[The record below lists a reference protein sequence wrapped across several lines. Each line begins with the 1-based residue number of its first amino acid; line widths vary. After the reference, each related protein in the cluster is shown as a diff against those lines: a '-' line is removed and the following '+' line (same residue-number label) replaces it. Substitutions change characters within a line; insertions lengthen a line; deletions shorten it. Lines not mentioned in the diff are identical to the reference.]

1 MTHHPAHR
9 IRFDALVDNLERAI
23 VARLVVKRAGPGGLT
38 MYRYTDRCLYDAAW
52 DDTTIAARG
61 LILSHAERRIVAT
74 PFPKFFNYGE
84 RSASIPDLPFE
95 ATEKIDGTLVIIFHH
110 DGRWRAATRGAFD
123 GPQAKWAQAF
133 LDARDLAPLAPGV
146 TYLAEAIYPENRIVI
161 AYGEATLRL
170 LAAYDAEG
178 VEPSYEEVIEIARA
192 LGLAA
197 AERRAFSSV
206 VELAEYTRALPAEQ
220 EGFVVRFADGL
231 RLKFKGDAYSRL
243 HALIAGITP
252 LNIWGL
258 IAGGD
263 DLEAIRRTIPE
274 EFWGDFDAIHNLL
287 ETRRKVLLDKIEDL
301 VASVRDLS
309 DKEVGLRLSSFDPI
323 AASYV
328 FAVRKKGGVFE
339 DPRVKQKF
347 FRDIRPDGNELD
359 GYEPTSAMN
368 KVLEDLG

>member
-1 MTHHPAHR
+1 M
-9 IRFDALVDNLERAI
+9 
-23 VARLVVKRAGPGGLT
+23 
-38 MYRYTDRCLYDAAW
+38 
-52 DDTTIAARG
+52 
-61 LILSHAERRIVAT
+61 
-74 PFPKFFNYGE
+74 
-84 RSASIPDLPFE
+84 
-95 ATEKIDGTLVIIFHH
+95 
-110 DGRWRAATRGAFD
+110 
-123 GPQAKWAQAF
+123 
-133 LDARDLAPLAPGV
+133 APGV

>member
-220 EGFVVRFADGL
+220 EGFVVSFADGL